1 MVHQLDH
8 QSHLILASDGD
19 QVVLRPANPGR
30 KRIATFGLWQCTFNT
45 FMSIYL
51 QQHTQR
57 YAELLKYCEIVRT
70 VSIQFGGMDWKMYD
84 QPFWLKQE
92 RTPSTGR
99 RCHGAMG
106 DGGERAGILHAKFA
120 CPIPASPT

>member
-19 QVVLRPANPGR
+19 QVVLRPANPSR
-30 KRIATFGLWQCTFNT
+30 KHIEMFGWWQSTFNM

-70 VSIQFGGMDWKMYD
+70 ASIQFGGMGWKMYD
-84 QPFWLKQE
+84 QQFRLKQE
-92 RTPSTGR
+92 RIPSRSWADIDMELWMTVASGPD
-99 RCHGAMG
+99 RCRGMSSAV
-106 DGGERAGILHAKFA
+106 
-120 CPIPASPT
+120 